1 MKNADDEDSPHQVGE
16 IAEDVLSDLLD
27 RPQRCFVEDG
37 FIVFRDLAGYDI
49 PLSKCNTYDK
59 ILGWQL
65 QLSPKQGM
73 TLDLLMQ
80 FTLIACDYHKLPIA
94 R

>member
-1 MKNADDEDSPHQVGE
+1 MKNAEDEDAPHKVGE
-16 IAEDVLSDLLD
+16 IAKDVISDLLD
-27 RPQRCFVEDG
+27 RPHRCFIEEG
-37 FIVFRDLAGYDI
+37 SIVFRDLAGYDI
-49 PLSKCNTYDK
+49 PLAQCNTYDK

-65 QLSPKQGM
+65 QLSPKHGM

>member
-1 MKNADDEDSPHQVGE
+1 MSTDDDKPTSHKVGE
-16 IAEDVLSDLLD
+16 IAESVLADLLD
-27 RPQRCFVEDG
+27 RPRRCFIEDG
-37 FIVFRDLAGYDI
+37 SIVFRDLEGYDI
-49 PLSKCNTYDK
+49 PLAQCNTYDK

-65 QLSPKQGM
+65 QLSTKRGM

-80 FTLIACDYHKLPIA
+80 FTLMACDSHQLVIA

>member
-1 MKNADDEDSPHQVGE
+1 MSSDDDEPSLHELGE
-16 IAEDVLSDLLD
+16 IVEDVVSDLRD
-27 RPQRCFVEDG
+27 RPRRCFIEG
-37 FIVFRDLAGYDI
+37 GSIVFRDLAGYDI
-49 PLSKCNTYDK
+49 PLAQCNTYDK

-65 QLSPKQGM
+65 QLSTKQEM

-80 FTLIACDYHKLPIA
+80 FTLMACDVHQLPIA